1 MKAYSKKLLLAT
13 LIIIPYTT
21 QGMNEQSIPDNIQD
35 AEQKV
40 NVEAAKVDEIQASFA
55 EATERMTAIQGVTD
69 QILQASLDQP
79 DARLV
84 ETLLNE
90 HAATLLNSQARIIQI
105 LNRQLEQH
113 YQTVKSV
120 AKIHDYQQR
129 IQTTY
134 ERQRDQ
140 AAAQPNNNAMQDT
153 LALTTRQLNEI
164 GVLVQQVQAHKNTI
178 EQAILTTQPLA
189 SRAVAQTIETITR
202 IKQTIQQFTH
212 QPNIDQEERQAYTIT
227 IQIITSLLDI
237 EQDIKALLQQ
247 ELYIEAFQ
255 GATIAQNVQNVLWP
269 VTPDNIPAMQTREQQ
284 IQAAT
289 ERVKNLIPVEPTV
302 DEPLVTTHGAT
313 PGQQQTRPQRPA
325 PGAPSGPTTAPTAPP
340 QRTPPP
346 VGPSGKALENIKKA
360 NTTLVS
366 ALHRLDVVRGYLKQI
381 DAAERTV
388 VKKKVARI
396 FKEYESG
403 LSNFANRIRKVKAE
417 NGQLDQQKLVP
428 FDKFVELTDKLS
440 AKVKNL

>member
-1 MKAYSKKLLLAT
+1 MKSYSKKLLLAT
-13 LIIIPYTT
+13 LIIIPYIT

-90 HAATLLNSQARIIQI
+90 HAATLLNSQKIIIQI

-113 YQTVKSV
+113 DQTVHSV
-120 AKIHDYQQR
+120 AKIHGYQQR

-140 AAAQPNNNAMQDT
+140 AAAQPNNNTVQDM
-153 LALTTRQLNEI
+153 LALTTRQLDEI
-164 GVLVQQVQAHKNTI
+164 GVLAQQVQAYKNTI
-178 EQAILTTQPLA
+178 EQAILNTQQLA
-189 SRAVAQTIETITR
+189 SQAVRQTIESITKIAQVVVQFARQPGLQEQEQQARTI
-202 IKQTIQQFTH
+202 IIH
-212 QPNIDQEERQAYTIT
+212 
-227 IQIITSLLDI
+227 IITSLLDI
-237 EQDIKALLQQ
+237 EQNIKTLLQQ
-247 ELYIEAFQ
+247 ELYIEALQ
-255 GATIAQNVQNVLWP
+255 GATIAQNVQNELWP
-269 VTPDNIPAMQTREQQ
+269 ITPDNIPAMQTRKQH
-284 IQAAT
+284 IQTAA
-289 ERVKNLIPVEPTV
+289 ERVKNLIPVEPPV
-302 DEPLVTTHGAT
+302 DPQAT
-313 PGQQQTRPQRPA
+313 PGQPPVRPGQRA
-325 PGAPSGPTTAPTAPP
+325 RAPSAPPTSPGAPP

-346 VGPSGKALENIKKA
+346 VGPPGKALENIKKI
-360 NTTLVS
+360 NLKLES
-366 ALHRLDVVRGYLKQI
+366 ALRTLDAVKGYFNQI
-381 DAAERTV
+381 DTAERAL
-388 VKKKVARI
+388 VKKNAARI

-403 LSNFANRIRKVKAE
+403 LSKFANRIRQIKAE
-417 NGQLDQQKLVP
+417 NAQLDQKKLAP
-428 FDKFVELTDKLS
+428 FDKFLELTDKLS